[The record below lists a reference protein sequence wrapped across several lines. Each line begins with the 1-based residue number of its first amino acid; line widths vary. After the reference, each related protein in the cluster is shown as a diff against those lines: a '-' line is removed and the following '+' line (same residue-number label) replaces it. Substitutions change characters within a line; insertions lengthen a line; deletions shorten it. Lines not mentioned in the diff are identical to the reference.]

1 MKNFKTLLLVSIG
14 LQSTTVAATV
24 PLTIV
29 AAILVDAVTRA
40 LCWLRFY
47 FRYLRTL
54 FMYSVTAATTKPL
67 LTPTPPV
74 KNIWKD
80 LGGFYYSSQLICNAM
95 HIAFWNGTDAADSH
109 STLDTFHETVH

>member
-1 MKNFKTLLLVSIG
+1 
-14 LQSTTVAATV
+14 
-24 PLTIV
+24 
-29 AAILVDAVTRA
+29 
-40 LCWLRFY
+40 
-47 FRYLRTL
+47 
-54 FMYSVTAATTKPL
+54 MYSVTAATTKPL

-95 HIAFWNGTDAADSH
+95 HIAADSH